1 MNDVKDEK
9 NIHLR
14 SERKEKLLLLE
25 TMILRRPSD
34 GYGYVFH
41 YINRL
46 YVQDH
51 QFINDQN
58 GTIHSTVN
66 CISYIT
72 FIPGIRSHLFHVV
85 VIASNQG
92 DFYTNYRYIRLQ
104 FDLQLVV

>member
-14 SERKEKLLLLE
+14 SEREEKLLLLE

-46 YVQDH
+46 CVQDH

-58 GTIHSTVN
+58 GTIHSMVN

-72 FIPGIRSHLFHVV
+72 FIPGIGSHVFHRIVM
-85 VIASNQG
+85 A
-92 DFYTNYRYIRLQ
+92 
-104 FDLQLVV
+104 

>member
-14 SERKEKLLLLE
+14 SEREEKLLLLE
-25 TMILRRPSD
+25 TMIPRRLSD

-46 YVQDH
+46 SVQDH

-72 FIPGIRSHLFHVV
+72 FIPG
-85 VIASNQG
+85 
-92 DFYTNYRYIRLQ
+92 
-104 FDLQLVV
+104 

>member
-1 MNDVKDEK
+1 MMSKMKRIYIQEVSEK
-9 NIHLR
+9 
-14 SERKEKLLLLE
+14 KKLLLLE
-25 TMILRRPSD
+25 TMILPRPTD

-58 GTIHSTVN
+58 GTIHSMVN

-92 DFYTNYRYIRLQ
+92 DFYTNYRYIRLR